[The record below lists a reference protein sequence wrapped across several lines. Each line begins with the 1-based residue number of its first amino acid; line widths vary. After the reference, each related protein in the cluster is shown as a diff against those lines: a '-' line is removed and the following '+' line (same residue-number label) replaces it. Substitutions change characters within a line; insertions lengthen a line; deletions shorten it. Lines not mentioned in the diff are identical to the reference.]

1 MSEGRGG
8 ALFSCVQKEQRGGVG
23 EEGGGG
29 DRGKLRSG
37 DATLRQGPLC
47 RGAREEGP
55 GWCAAYCRRAC
66 ACLRAQTGEEEGR
79 GGSDLGWGRE
89 GPGGRSAR
97 PEGAGGW
104 ARRGAA
110 WAGKGWPAQAREGE
124 REVGLRAQLE
134 GEEGVLLFLI
144 RI

>member
-1 MSEGRGG
+1 VSEGRGG

-55 GWCAAYCRRAC
+55 GWCTACCRRAC

-79 GGSDLGWGRE
+79 GGNDLGWGRE
-89 GPGGRSAR
+89 GPGGPFGQAGGSRGMGQ
-97 PEGAGGW
+97 EGGGLGWGGLAGLGRRRGEGGW
-104 ARRGAA
+104 AVGAA
-110 WAGKGWPAQAREGE
+110 RGKG
-124 REVGLRAQLE
+124 
-134 GEEGVLLFLI
+134 FCFF
-144 RI
+144 